1 MRCAHGIATC
11 KSSRKGSAARR
22 WPVAVVTP
30 KLAGWNGL
38 MSRSTA
44 RASKPMTELIGM
56 CRIAE
61 TVPDVELPVVIP
73 SLAAMDLN
81 VALTVESQYGLGP
94 CPKASWRQSQLHNVR
109 IVPLIHSCGDL
120 VFAPRHWSH
129 QNGHSMR
136 GYARQTLGKLA
147 LPCGS
152 LPSSRA
158 SPTSWPRSRRSP
170 ARVYESSML

>member
-94 CPKASWRQSQLHNVR
+94 CPKASWRQSQLHDVR
-109 IVPLIHSCGDL
+109 IIPLVHARGDH
-120 VFAPRHWSH
+120 VFAPTHWGH
-129 QNGHSMR
+129 QRGHSQQ
-136 GYARQTLGKLA
+136 GYAQCQGTANGLA
-147 LPCGS
+147 TCKSSRGPLAA
-152 LPSSRA
+152 SRA
-158 SPTSWPRSRRSP
+158 SWAVVSNVAPPWGG
-170 ARVYESSML
+170 